1 MSDKGRCGTPSNNPG
16 SLKVG
21 SHSGS
26 RPLPTE
32 KTRVAAATAAGG
44 SGASSVDGKGAPSD
58 ASTNRKFAASSP
70 KTKSGSHMVSTN
82 TISSPRDAPN
92 ATKSSSPFTGKRRTA
107 SPETSVAGTKRA
119 KKGSGATSPK
129 SASIGATITSTAAT
143 KKDAT
148 SHAGSAKTPPNGA
161 STTSTGKNDQA
172 PSVSDAP
179 GTGSARSSAS
189 GHDREQSSAEEPW
202 SVEAS
207 SSSTYTTETAQPIL
221 QRRRGEAYVPPGWFK
236 PRESRSSEEMLES
249 GTATSSEASGSKSSA
264 TSRSASSWM
273 RRIAGGEGK
282 LSARHRCCLCV
293 ACCALVV
300 CVASA
305 AALAVAALL
314 RRGDSAWDHGCR
326 TSFCVRA
333 RELMQPPPGAPRPC
347 DDFYSHVC
355 YASAGSHMDF
365 LEAFRLR
372 RKTEYHES
380 ELADPLAAPTGDV
393 SHKLAYAHQVC
404 AQFSHRQNPSLRT
417 LASQMRQS
425 LEGDMKSF
433 LEARSEHDD
442 TMLNLTWAA
451 VRMGINTLF
460 NVTEVNASTPLHIY
474 ARMPDQYYFG
484 QSDKNKLL
492 VYVDNLLRHLW
503 RNKATDS
510 VLQAIVELVSRLS
523 EMTFGND
530 ARTQVTKLEDYVLPP
545 GNFNIGAM
553 IVKSV
558 PPTVNLR
565 HNVRAVIVH
574 GDVISRAY
582 AILASEAR
590 ETANLFLLVLFFD
603 EYLKMVTG
611 WSQKTFDESLS
622 CTLLGSKLFPLQY
635 GHSEAALFYDQ
646 TAARELRD
654 IFSAAK
660 VTAEGHL
667 GVRGQPVEVNI
678 KILEPNSFPT
688 DAVDETSLYQMHA
701 LNILEGLK
709 ATMTAMLRRVAE
721 GTYGGESRILVE
733 AQFRGAFAYDP
744 TVSSLLVATQNLR
757 PPFYCHQRTAS
768 NLPLGT
774 NATAVSVQCDGG
786 KFKPFLNHGLA
797 ATAMVEAV
805 LSVII
810 QKSIHNATEIE
821 ERASCYKK
829 QLKISGSVDT
839 ATLAST
845 AMGLSLS
852 FSMLKTANM
861 ALWRDLNLLKEDRA
875 ALRLFFHR
883 HCLRHCGKTGTLTG
897 KHKCHLALVNMRE
910 FFTAYGCRNNAP
922 MRPTVHCAI

>member
-558 PPTVNLR
+558 PPTV
-565 HNVRAVIVH
+565 
-574 GDVISRAY
+574 
-582 AILASEAR
+582 
-590 ETANLFLLVLFFD
+590 
-603 EYLKMVTG
+603 
-611 WSQKTFDESLS
+611 
-622 CTLLGSKLFPLQY
+622 
-635 GHSEAALFYDQ
+635 
-646 TAARELRD
+646 
-654 IFSAAK
+654 
-660 VTAEGHL
+660 TAEGHL